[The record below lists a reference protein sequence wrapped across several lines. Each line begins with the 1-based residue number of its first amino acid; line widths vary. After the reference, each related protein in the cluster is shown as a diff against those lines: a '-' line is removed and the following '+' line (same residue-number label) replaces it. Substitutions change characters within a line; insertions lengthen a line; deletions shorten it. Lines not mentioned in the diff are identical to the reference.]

1 MIFRYSLLY
10 FALVFLAGFL
20 LGTLRVLLLA
30 PAVGEHSAELM
41 EMPVMVLV
49 CFLAARFVIKKG
61 RVRIAAKQA
70 LLIGVLALVYLLVV
84 ELSLVLW
91 LRGISI
97 ADYLGSKKSMAG
109 MAYLVSL
116 LLYTLLPYAVIRSK
130 TGG

>member
-1 MIFRYSLLY
+1 M
-10 FALVFLAGFL
+10 